1 MITNVTYNSLCSEEA
16 QLMNP
21 TKSIPTSTAE
31 PLAFVTA
38 IEKLEA
44 QLTGRLIRPGDTA
57 YEPARRLWNGQINKY
72 PALIARCRTAED
84 VMSVVNFARDHHLA
98 VAIRGGAHNS
108 NGFATINNGLVI
120 DLSPMKGT
128 LIDPASRTARAEP
141 GLTFGEFSRAVQ
153 AYGLATT
160 TGICAGTGISGATLG
175 GGAGWLMGKY
185 GLAIDNVLSFELV
198 TADGRLLKA
207 SATENS
213 DLFWAL
219 RGGGGNFGVVTA
231 IDYQLHPLGQVLAGM
246 VIHPLA
252 NAKQVLRFYR
262 DFSSNTPDDVTAYA
276 FLATLPDIGPAVIIM
291 AGYFGDDLA
300 AGERLLAPVR
310 QFGPPLAD
318 LIQPMAYT
326 DFLAMLDPIAPDG
339 RNYYEPA
346 YSIKHLSD
354 EALDALITWAGKM
367 TSPVSAILIHNVHG
381 AATRI
386 APDATAFA
394 LREPHYMVIHVA
406 AWDEGPADAHIAW
419 ARVSLAAMQPFASQG
434 LYVNFI
440 FGQNEQAV
448 QESYRANYARLIALK
463 QKYDPTNFFHLNQ
476 NIKPYELIKEKL

>member
-1 MITNVTYNSLCSEEA
+1 MKL
-16 QLMNP
+16 
-21 TKSIPTSTAE
+21 TKSNPTSTSE

-38 IEKLEA
+38 VEQLEA
-44 QLTGRLIRPGDTA
+44 KLTGQLIRPGDAA
-57 YEPARRLWNGQINKY
+57 YEQARRLWNGRVNKY
-72 PALIARCRTAED
+72 PALIARCHTAQD
-84 VMSVVNFARDHHLA
+84 VVATVNFARDHNLA
-98 VAIRGGAHNS
+98 VAVRGGAHNS

-120 DLSPMKGT
+120 DLSPMKE
-128 LIDPASRTARAEP
+128 IQVDPTNRTARAEP

-160 TGICAGTGISGATLG
+160 TGVCASTGISGATLG
-175 GGAGWLMGKY
+175 GGAGWLMSKY

-207 SATENS
+207 SPTENP

-219 RGGGGNFGVVTA
+219 RGGGGNFGIVTA
-231 IDYQLHPLGQVLAGM
+231 IEYQLHPLGQVLAGM

-262 DFSSNTPDDVTAYA
+262 DFSSASPDNVTAYA
-276 FLATLPDIGPAVIIM
+276 FLVTVPDVGPAVIIM
-291 AGYFGDDLA
+291 AGYFGDNLA
-300 AGERLLAPVR
+300 EGERLLAPLR

-318 LIQPMAYT
+318 LIQPMAYS
-326 DFLAMLDPIAPDG
+326 DLLALLDPIAPEG

-346 YSIKHLSD
+346 YSIRQLSD
-354 EALDALITWAGKM
+354 EALEALITWAGKK
-367 TSPVSAILIHNVHG
+367 TSPFSAILIHHIHG

-406 AWDEGPADAHIAW
+406 AWDDGPDDAHLAW
-419 ARVSLAAMQPFASQG
+419 ARTSFAAMQPFASRG

-440 FGQNEQAV
+440 FGQEEEAV
-448 QESYRANYARLIALK
+448 QESYRANYARLAALK
-463 QKYDPTNFFHLNQ
+463 QKYDPANFFRLNQ
-476 NIKPYELIKEKL
+476 NIKPDLKMS